1 MEDTQKNLDIN
12 ALLDMLP
19 DDGAALEVDPE
30 KDAFAAPPPPP
41 DDTYVAKLS
50 LGPKKFMTGTAKS
63 GANYVMAQIMAK
75 IVDEGKRTNNQV
87 VFANESDMVFNGTS
101 RISGILAVLGF
112 KAKRDYQTRREMIE
126 LLGTALATEP
136 LAQIKTRW
144 ELSAETGVNPATGK
158 KVYETILKGMKN
170 FPVNED
176 GSYNPSPSGTFPLKS
191 GGTVTLD
198 GSATAQATIVAYK
211 AVV

>member
-1 MEDTQKNLDIN
+1 MDETQKNLDIN
-12 ALLDMLP
+12 ALLDALP
-19 DDGAALEVDPE
+19 DDDTPLEVDPE

-41 DDTYVAKLS
+41 DDTYVAKLA
-50 LGPKKFMTGTAKS
+50 LGPKKFMTGTSAK
-63 GANYVMAQIMAK
+63 GVNFVMAHIMAK
-75 IVDEGKRTNNQV
+75 IIDEGKRTNNQV

-101 RISGILAVLGF
+101 RISGVLSVLGF

-126 LLGTALATEP
+126 LLGTALGTEP
-136 LAQIKTRW
+136 VVQIKTRW
-144 ELSAETGVNPATGK
+144 ELSAETGVNPSTGK
-158 KVYETILKGMKN
+158 KVYETVLKGMKN

-198 GSATAQATIVAYK
+198 GSAMAQATIVAYK
-211 AVV
+211 AAN